1 MAYNTILHPRDR
13 LPQEAPIINLE
24 QGCFFISREEYLT
37 RIVAVSCD
45 LERIKD
51 FCKFTVKNYHKIIAR
66 SLIYGDI
73 QVFSTIFEK

>member
-37 RIVAVSCD
+37 RIVAVS
-45 LERIKD
+45 
-51 FCKFTVKNYHKIIAR
+51 
-66 SLIYGDI
+66 
-73 QVFSTIFEK
+73 